1 MTVSSIIVR
10 TSPKTLIV
18 SILSLGR
25 PENVLRQLGELPTWL
40 AEAAAQAGIVCHIVV
55 RNNDP
60 GVSFTAVAAQMAEV
74 DAAFADIACTLVT
87 DVPNNGFGG
96 GHNANIAL
104 VPSDYVLILNDDI
117 GFPHM
122 AWLTEAIAMLDSDP
136 AVACVAAEEN
146 PRHVNPLF
154 GNGLMPGAFHLH
166 GLTYGEA
173 SVLLCRRSAFD
184 EAGGFH
190 EDFAWAMCEDAD
202 MSLRFQQLG
211 YRIAFVD
218 MPHQHW
224 RSTSFNS
231 LPSPVKS
238 SILEHNRA
246 ALFANWRESFA
257 SGQVG
262 HIEIYDVWS
271 DGLGDVM
278 CALTHLLAR
287 LAAMTDAQRRA
298 VIVNTSHPELF
309 GWLGLN
315 GIRVQSEPDVMK
327 LRASQPSEGLATL
340 RSTREANFS
349 LPFNIH
355 PLLAGT
361 LGVAPADAATR
372 AALASKLA
380 ALRPPAMSLPPAG
393 SYAVVHLEFDRTHEG
408 RALSPAAAAELLTHC
423 GQLFKTVVLVG
434 REHRLSAALCTAAT
448 AKFMDLQGKLSLTQ
462 LAAVIA
468 RAGYFVG
475 IDSFPSHVA
484 QACGVPAA
492 IFFGAIHPLTR
503 AWQASRVWPL
513 VSDLPCVGCYHTQLE
528 PSVPF
533 CMRRDQA
540 CTTELPTMRATLA
553 RMIAGEGHD
562 WSGAEASLQALQARM
577 IKLARFHPAPPE
589 RLFRG
594 NQMPNET
601 ASNMIYRM
609 MNQVG
614 ELVRGQYQTTTVN
627 ALMGQINVLQSE
639 VFAGRVHLDEV
650 QRELRRRPAAGGSM
664 AHAPHATRIVQLCA
678 MELESLR
685 CTTKLADQWIE
696 VEAFEDDPQL
706 LLPLIL
712 GGGGKVQLRLSCVA
726 EPHEAMQIFWALGD
740 APFSLENLRTITAES
755 AVVSANIVLDVPD
768 GETLRVRIDPI
779 TGRGRSRLHGSI
791 GGDFVLLDP
800 VPPPPVLEPLP
811 PAILPVPPSVVRAA
825 RRHH

>member
-1 MTVSSIIVR
+1 MTVLSKPLPHTMVR
-10 TSPKTLIV
+10 TLAV

-25 PENVLRQLGELPTWL
+25 PENVLRQLAELPTWL
-40 AEAAAQAGIVCHIVV
+40 AEAGAQTGTVSHIVV

-60 GVSFTAVAAQMAEV
+60 GVSFADVAVRLRDVAAE
-74 DAAFADIACTLVT
+74 FPDIGCTLVT
-87 DVPNNGFGG
+87 DVPNNGFGA
-96 GHNANIAL
+96 GHNTNIAL

-122 AWLTEAIAMLDSDP
+122 AWLTEALAMMDDDP
-136 AVACVAAEEN
+136 SVACVACEEN

-154 GNGLMPGAFHLH
+154 GNGQLPGSFHLH

-173 SVLLCRRSAFD
+173 SVLACRRTAFD
-184 EAGGFH
+184 AAGGFH
-190 EDFAWAMCEDAD
+190 EDYAWAMCEDAD
-202 MSLRFQQLG
+202 LSLRFQQLG
-211 YRIAFVD
+211 YRIAFLD

-231 LPSPVKS
+231 LPGPVKS

-262 HIEIYDVWS
+262 RIEIFDVWS

-278 CALTHLLAR
+278 CALPHLLAR
-287 LAAMTDAQRRA
+287 LTGMTDAQRSA

-309 GWLGLN
+309 GWLGLE
-315 GIRVQSEPDVMK
+315 GIRVQSEPDIMK
-327 LRASQPSEGLATL
+327 LRASQREDGVATL

-372 AALASKLA
+372 AVLAGKLA
-380 ALRPPAMSLPPAG
+380 ALRPPSMTLPAAG

-408 RALSPAAAAELLTHC
+408 RALSPAAVADLLTQC
-423 GQLFKTVVLVG
+423 GQVFKTVVLVG
-434 REHRLSAALCTAAT
+434 REHRLSAALCHAPT
-448 AKFMDLQGKLSLTQ
+448 AKFVDLQGKLSLTQ

-468 RAGYFVG
+468 RAGHFVG

-503 AWQASRVWPL
+503 AWQARSVWPL
-513 VSDLPCVGCYHTQLE
+513 VADLPCLGCYHTQLE

-540 CTTELPTMRATLA
+540 CTSELPAMRSTLT
-553 RMIAGEGHD
+553 RMIAGEAHD
-562 WSGAEASLQALQARM
+562 WSAAEASLQALQSRM
-577 IKLARFHPAPPE
+577 IKLTRFHPAPPE

-594 NQMPNET
+594 SQMPNET

-609 MNQVG
+609 LNQVG
-614 ELVRGQYQTTTVN
+614 DLVRGQYQTTTVN
-627 ALMGQINVLQSE
+627 TLLSQTKVLQSD
-639 VFAGRVHLDEV
+639 VFAGRVQLDEA
-650 QRELRRRPAAGGSM
+650 QRELRRRPAAGALA
-664 AHAPHATRIVQLCA
+664 AHATHATRIVQLSTVA
-678 MELESLR
+678 LEALR
-685 CTTKLADQWIE
+685 CTTQLADQWIE

-740 APFSLENLRTITAES
+740 APFSLEHFRTVTAES
-755 AVVSANIVLDVPD
+755 SVVSANIVLDVPD

-800 VPPPPVLEPLP
+800 VPAPPELEALP
-811 PAILPVPPSVVRAA
+811 PAIVPVPPSVA
-825 RRHH
+825 RRRQS